1 MTSLSP
7 WPLSSPHTVGGS
19 EKVRADAV
27 RNKMSELHVNCQL
40 LVKQITGIK
49 AAASAPEVNVKA
61 LSELSD
67 LLVTSCDAFL
77 NVLHECMDLSMPAQA
92 MLTPVNKVMV
102 ITCSSMNSS
111 E

>member
-1 MTSLSP
+1 MR
-7 WPLSSPHTVGGS
+7 PHLHIHCTGGS
-19 EKVRADAV
+19 EKVRAEAM
-27 RNKMSELHVNCQL
+27 RSKMSELHVNCQL

-49 AAASAPEVNVKA
+49 AAATGPEVNVKA

-92 MLTPVNKVMV
+92 QLAPIKKVKYLNWSHDSV
-102 ITCSSMNSS
+102 SFIA
-111 E
+111 